1 MADELKQL
9 ADDLR
14 STWETELKPRIEQLS
29 TEAKTAGEG
38 AAETKQAV
46 DRVQDRL
53 DELEAK
59 MQKAALAP
67 QARAG
72 EQPEAIKHFVD
83 FVRKGRFADDAPD
96 EIKAMAIR
104 DESLGGVLAPAEYIA
119 EVIKGVVQ
127 YSPIRNVAK
136 IRKTSRTSAQAPKRT
151 GNFAAQ
157 WTAET
162 GTRTETTG
170 LTYGLEEI
178 PTHELYARVVVSNW
192 DLEDPVVDLEA
203 DIREAM
209 AEQFGVAEGAAFCVG
224 DSNGKPEGLTT
235 QTDIESV
242 NNGATSFTNAV
253 GADGL
258 IKVLFALKE
267 QYWANASWLLAR
279 LTLRDIRLLKDSQN
293 NYVWQPGVAGGAG
306 VREGIPATI
315 LDHPYTIAKDM
326 PAVASNALSVAI
338 GDFQKAYWIVDR
350 LEIATLRDPFTAAAT
365 GQVVLH
371 ARKRVGGQVV
381 LPEAIKLLKMAA

>member
-14 STWETELKPRIEQLS
+14 STWESELKPRIEQIAEES
-29 TEAKTAGEG
+29 KTAGEG

-59 MQKAALAP
+59 MQKASLAP
-67 QARAG
+67 EKRAA
-72 EQPEAIKHFVD
+72 EQPEAIKHFID
-83 FVRKGRFADDAPD
+83 FVRKGRFDDDASD

-104 DESLGGVLAPAEYIA
+104 DETLGGVLAPAEYIA

-127 YSPIRNVAK
+127 FSPIRNVAK
-136 IRKTSRTSAQAPKRT
+136 VRRTSRTSAQAPKRT
-151 GNFAAQ
+151 GNFAAA

-162 GTRTETTG
+162 GTRPETTG

-178 PTHELYARVVVSNW
+178 PTHELYARVLVSNW
-192 DLEDPVVDLEA
+192 DLEDPAVDLEA

-209 AEQFGVAEGAAFCVG
+209 AEQFGVAEGSAFVIG
-224 DSNGKPEGLTT
+224 DSNGKPEGIVTN
-235 QTDIESV
+235 TDIESV

-258 IKVLFALKE
+258 IKVKFQLKE
-267 QYWANASWLLAR
+267 QYWDNASWLLAR
-279 LTLRDIRLLKDSQN
+279 FTLRDIRLLKDAQN

-306 VREGIPATI
+306 VVQGIPPTI

-326 PAVASNALSVAI
+326 PAVASAAKSVAI
-338 GDFQKAYWIVDR
+338 GDFSKGYWIVDR
-350 LEIATLRDPFTAAAT
+350 LEIATLRDPFSAAGS
-365 GQVVLH
+365 GQLVLH

-381 LPEAIKLLKMAA
+381 LPEAIKLLQMT

>member
-1 MADELKQL
+1 MADELKKL
-9 ADDLR
+9 ADDLK
-14 STWETELKPRIEQLS
+14 STWESELKPRIDQIAEES
-29 TEAKTAGEG
+29 KTAGEG

-59 MQKAALAP
+59 MQKASLAPSALAT
-67 QARAG
+67 G
-72 EQPEAIKHFVD
+72 ERPESVKHYID
-83 FVRKGRFADDAPD
+83 FLRKGRFADDAPD
-96 EIKAMAIR
+96 EVKAMAIR
-104 DESLGGVLAPAEYIA
+104 DESLGGVLAPAEFIA

-127 YSPIRNVAK
+127 FSPIRKVAK
-136 IRKTSRTSAQAPKRT
+136 VRTTSRTSVQAPKRT
-151 GNFAAQ
+151 GNFAAA
-157 WTAET
+157 WTSET

-192 DLEDPVVDLEA
+192 DLEDPVVNLEA
-203 DIREAM
+203 DISEAM
-209 AEQFGVAEGAAFCVG
+209 AEQFGVSEGAAFAAG
-224 DSNGKPEGLTT
+224 DMNGKPEGIVTNSDVET
-235 QTDIESV
+235 V
-242 NNGATSFTNAV
+242 NNGATSFTAAV

-258 IKVLFALKE
+258 IKAKFQLKE
-267 QYWANASWLLAR
+267 QYWDNASWLLAR
-279 LTLRDIRLLKDSQN
+279 FTLRDIRLLKDSQN

-306 VREGIPATI
+306 VVQGIPATI

-326 PAVASNALSVAI
+326 PAVASAAKSVAI
-338 GDFQKAYWIVDR
+338 GDFQRAYWIVDR
-350 LEIATLRDPFTAAAT
+350 LEIQTLRDPFTAAGT

-381 LPEAIKLLKMAA
+381 LPEAIKLLVMT